1 MRVVNRLWV
10 QLTLAY
16 ALVILVAVGAM
27 AFVAQLTTAA
37 RFRQYVMHSEM
48 MVPGSLVEQLA
59 VHYGDAGNWEGVE
72 QVLGEGIRF
81 GHSMLTGGRY
91 YRRYYPGVRGRL
103 EAVLADEYG
112 KVVFDSGGGPTRA
125 RLSEREKAGGLPIT
139 ESDGEEVIGYLLVA
153 PPRPEA
159 LGPLEQ
165 RLLDRLQQ
173 MLVGG
178 AGLAVGLGLIVSI
191 VVTRGI
197 TAPLRRLADATRA
210 VAAGD
215 FAQRLE
221 ERGSTEVAQVTHDFN
236 EMTAAL
242 QKAEELRQ
250 NLVADVA
257 HELRTPLS
265 VIQGNLRAILD
276 DVYPLEKGEVARLY
290 DETRL
295 LSRLVDDL
303 RELAQVEAGLL
314 RLDLRD
320 TDVGDLVQRTVA
332 NYVPA
337 AEAKSIELSVGVAG
351 DLPPLKADPDRL
363 VQVLRNLLTNALRH
377 APEGGQVAVSAS
389 VADDTSGSAVEIA
402 VADNGSGISPE
413 DLPHMFDRF
422 WRAYRSHSRESGG
435 TGLGLAIAR
444 SLVEA
449 HGGHIWVDSRPGEG
463 ARFAFRLPIAPVES
477 NRRIG

>member
-27 AFVAQLTTAA
+27 AFLAQRTTAT

-48 MVPGSLVEQLA
+48 MVPGSMVEQLSA
-59 VHYGDAGNWEGVE
+59 HFRETGSWDGAE
-72 QVLGEGIRF
+72 QLLRGEIGLG
-81 GHSMLTGGRY
+81 HPMLARG
-91 YRRYYPGVRGRL
+91 RYYPGFRGRL
-103 EAVLADEYG
+103 EAVLADEDG
-112 KVVFDSGGGPTRA
+112 KVVFDTGGGPARA
-125 RLSEREKAGGLPIT
+125 QLSSREQAGGLPIT
-139 ESDGEEVIGYLLVA
+139 ESDSERVIGYLLVA
-153 PPRPEA
+153 APRPEA
-159 LGPLEQ
+159 LGPLER
-165 RLLDRLQQ
+165 RLLDRLQE
-173 MLVGG
+173 MLLGG

-191 VVTRGI
+191 IVTRGI

-215 FAQRLE
+215 FAQRVE

-242 QKAEELRQ
+242 EKAEELRQ

-265 VIQGNLRAILD
+265 VLQGNLRAILD

-295 LSRLVDDL
+295 LGRLVDDL
-303 RELAQVEAGLL
+303 RELSQAEAGLL

-332 NYVPA
+332 NFLPA
-337 AEAKSIELSVGVAG
+337 AEARSIELTVGVAD
-351 DLPPLKADPDRL
+351 DLPSIKADPDRL

-377 APEGGQVAVSAS
+377 TPEGGQVAVSAGI
-389 VADDTSGSAVEIA
+389 ADDAAGSAVEIA
-402 VADNGSGISPE
+402 VEDNGSGIAQE

-449 HGGHIWVDSRPGEG
+449 HGGRIWVDSTPREG
-463 ARFAFRLPIAPVES
+463 ARFAFRLPIVPDDP